1 MDGDPILKLY
11 LKEYVATNFKSI
23 IIIGFN
29 DIISS

>member
-1 MDGDPILKLY
+1 MMDGDPI